1 MGTSSEVMIFDI
13 RQMKEPRIKIDP
25 RLGTMA
31 NEPRQINVSWSPNG
45 KYIFIHGPELPEVND
60 QPGQSIFCFWDVQN
74 EKLIGMS
81 VDVTSPME
89 RQWNGM
95 PVPMWID
102 DNLVVGSRSGPFS
115 GVHSMVPN
123 SSKTENINDFEVDS
137 NGVGACVIDSLA
149 YNEKTL
155 QLAGADKN
163 NIFVWSHYKLPPYP
177 PIDEDR
183 LDDLRL
189 QVDDSETRD
198 TGLINDL
205 GLEGLALAP
214 PEVQMDPSMLQKL
227 EQELKDA
234 QVIHLTIFH
243 FRI

>member
-89 RQWNGM
+89 RSM
-95 PVPMWID
+95 PAHTWID

-189 QVDDSETRD
+189 KVDDSETRD